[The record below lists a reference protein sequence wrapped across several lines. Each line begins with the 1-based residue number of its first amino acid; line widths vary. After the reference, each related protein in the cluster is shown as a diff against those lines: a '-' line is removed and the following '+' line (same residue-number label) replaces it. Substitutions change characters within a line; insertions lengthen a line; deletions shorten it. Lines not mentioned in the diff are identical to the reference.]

1 MIPDEDRDAHGVNV
15 GGGGDVD
22 VASIALSQCCLAGV
36 VMTSLRESFAP
47 FHAGDD
53 DVVAATMTACLL
65 VPDDDLKS

>member
-1 MIPDEDRDAHGVNV
+1 MLP
-15 GGGGDVD
+15 
-22 VASIALSQCCLAGV
+22 AGV

-65 VPDDDLKS
+65 VPDDDFKS